1 MLQNWGL
8 LEIPSALQ
16 LRNNAEEKSSII
28 NDNVPCQETRRQILN
43 PEEENC
49 GPNTG
54 FELSPEDFMN
64 ET

>member
-8 LEIPSALQ
+8 LEIPSAVQ
-16 LRNNAEEKSSII
+16 LRSKAEEKSSII
-28 NDNVPCQETRRQILN
+28 GENVPHQETRRQILN

-49 GPNTG
+49 GANAG

-64 ET
+64 EV